1 MRRQRD
7 GLDDYIKVE
16 TDPGAINVQERIELK
31 FPCFSTPRMIER
43 DRNVPGPGSYTVYV
57 KDN

>member
-7 GLDDYIKVE
+7 GLDDYIKVD

-31 FPCFSTPRMIER
+31 FPSFSTPRMKER
-43 DRNVPGPGSYTVYV
+43 DRNVPGPGSYTV
-57 KDN
+57 